1 MSKDKDKKKYG
12 QKKGKKMNENYALV
26 PPQPTQPTSSQ
37 VEPPAL
43 QDATTSQ
50 EAAALTNLSST
61 AEQPNISLTQEEII
75 MMKKLLQSLCGFCAN
90 QATGTGEPTIVYKDR
105 IVEKEVI
112 KEVEIIKTPAP
123 PSHIMFEVLAIVQS
137 DHELKR
143 LWLGDTNDELEALFK
158 ITATMSQWERIES
171 LWDTLAIRCREQRR
185 AVNDDEQI
193 LITQAIHTYNLT
205 RSTYKASLV
214 TIEAGT
220 RYDYEQHQQGN
231 TTGDRVKSTWL
242 AGLRNAGGELVRKPL
257 VETL

>member
-12 QKKGKKMNENYALV
+12 QKKGKKMDENHAVV
-26 PPQPTQPTSSQ
+26 PPNQQTSSLA
-37 VEPPAL
+37 ETPSL
-43 QDATTSQ
+43 EDATTSQ
-50 EAAALTNLSST
+50 NEAALANLPIT
-61 AEQPNISLTQEEII
+61 AEQPTISLTHEEII
-75 MMKKLLQSLCGFCAN
+75 MMKKLLQSLCGFCAH
-90 QATGTGEPTIVYKDR
+90 QTSDTSEPRVVYK
-105 IVEKEVI
+105 EKEVI